1 MPFTLN
7 RQALAV
13 LSCFL
18 PLAAAA
24 QSANPVPRLDDIV
37 VTANRMAQ
45 LEKDVIGDVTIIRK
59 DDLQKEG
66 QNSVPDILAKQPGI
80 QISNTGGPQAVSS
93 VFMRG
98 APSQFTQVMVDG
110 IRINSLATGTTNWP
124 AIDPA
129 LIERIEIVRGAASS
143 LYGSGAIGGV
153 INIITKK
160 SGEDRPLSA
169 YTNIGVGSYG
179 TFKSSAGFS
188 GARDG
193 WDYSLSGSM
202 ADSSG
207 FSATNELSGPYAYN
221 KDKDGYTQHSLSGS
235 LGYRWKPGHHL
246 GLTAYNGYMNGDFD
260 SGFSATPPYSTTR
273 QEVYSV
279 TSTDDITD
287 YWQSVLRFGFAKELI
302 DTRDLNWETNQFQ
315 SSIIGSLQR
324 SYMWQ
329 NNLKFSESQN
339 VSVVLERLEE
349 RVAGPSSYTSNRR
362 DTNSAGLVYR
372 GDFNAHHVQA
382 SVRNDNISG
391 YGSET
396 TGGLAYDLD
405 LTDKWRVGIA
415 GSTGFQAPRF
425 SYLYAPDTAGLF
437 GPRYVGNPNLKPEKS
452 RNIEASLKY
461 TGGTTRLGM
470 VAYQNKIED
479 LILNSV
485 YDAALGA
492 NTAKNIDK
500 ATIRGITLTA
510 EQDYGNTTLRA
521 SADFMNPR
529 DDTSGDQLIQRAKRV
544 FVVGAEHR
552 INAFKV
558 GAEYQYTGKRYDT
571 TWDDAGQPFRSSLGG
586 YSLVNLTAAY
596 DFSKNA
602 GVQVRWNNVL
612 NKNYS
617 SIYGY
622 NTPGSNVFVNL
633 SLRM

>member
-24 QSANPVPRLDDIV
+24 QTANSVSRLDDIV
-37 VTANRMAQ
+37 VTASRTAQ
-45 LEKDVIGDVTIIRK
+45 LEKDVIGDVTIIK
-59 DDLQKEG
+59 KEDLQKEG
-66 QNSVPDILAKQPGI
+66 QNSVAEILAKQPGI
-80 QISNTGGPQAVSS
+80 QISNTGGPQTVTS

-98 APSQFTQVMVDG
+98 APSQFTQVMIDG
-110 IRINSLATGTTNWP
+110 IRINSLATGATNWP

-129 LIERIEIVRGAASS
+129 LIERIEIVRGSASS

-153 INIITKK
+153 VNIITKK

-188 GARDG
+188 GARHG

-207 FSATNELSGPYAYN
+207 FSATNELSGPFTYN
-221 KDKDGYTQHSLSGS
+221 RDKDGYTAHTLAGS
-235 LGYRWKPGHHL
+235 LGYRWKPGHHI
-246 GLTAYNGYMNGDFD
+246 GFTAYNGYINGDFD
-260 SGFSATPPYSTTR
+260 SGFNATPPYSITR

-287 YWQSVLRFGFAKELI
+287 YWQSVLRFGFSKELT
-302 DTRDLNWETNQFQ
+302 DTRDLNWDTNLFQ
-315 SSIIGSLQR
+315 ASVIGSLQR
-324 SYMWQ
+324 SYTWQ

-339 VSVVLERLEE
+339 VSVILERLEE
-349 RVAGPSSYTSNRR
+349 RVSGPSSYTANRR

-372 GDFNAHHVQA
+372 ADFDAHHVQA
-382 SVRNDNISG
+382 SVRNDNITG

-405 LTDKWRVGIA
+405 LNDQWRVGVA

-425 SYLYAPDTAGLF
+425 SYLYAPDSAGF
-437 GPRYVGNPNLKPEKS
+437 FGGPRYEGNPNLKPEKS

-461 TGGTTRLGM
+461 TSDTTRLGV

-485 YDAALGA
+485 FDPARGA

-529 DDTSGDQLIQRAKRV
+529 DDQSGDQLIQRAKRV
-544 FVVGAEHR
+544 FLLGAEHR

-558 GAEYQYTGKRYDT
+558 GAEYQYTGRRYDLDWNDGGRRT
-571 TWDDAGQPFRSSLGG
+571 SLGG

-596 DFSKNA
+596 DFSKNV
-602 GVQVRWNNVL
+602 GVQLRWNNIL
-612 NKNYS
+612 DKNYM